1 MPYFQVLIKK
11 FLHGVLLEPLCL
23 VVKRMMTQTD
33 KLPYYAADVVF
44 YCRLVYVLLD

>member
-23 VVKRMMTQTD
+23 VVKKMMTQTD
-33 KLPYYAADVVF
+33 KLPYYAATLCSTVVLYMCF
-44 YCRLVYVLLD
+44 